1 MARLAVILYAE
12 RHQPRG
18 GYAAMFRCVARLR
31 AQQPDIAW
39 YGAFGDEHPHLSMA
53 VHDAH
58 RYGATHPLIIPWTLG
73 RAPALDPTLQQDV
86 TVTHT
91 LGMHPILREIVVQ
104 RANEAHY
111 LRSLANYHTHTAST
125 VFVGDDDTMS
135 IDIAYQRLDDIIT
148 HNATHTGEVILQPLA
163 LSQNAPLVHE
173 LIQQTARG
181 MPLERFGMGRAI
193 EYDRR
198 LLTIID
204 DIVRQ
209 HR

>member
-31 AQQPDIAW
+31 AQQPEIAW
-39 YGAFGDEHPHLSMA
+39 YGAFGDEHPRISMA

-73 RAPALDPTLQQDV
+73 RAPTLDPTLVQGV

-91 LGMHPILREIVVQ
+91 IGAHPILREIVIQ

-111 LRSLANYHTHTAST
+111 LRSPANYHTHTAST
-125 VFVGDDDTMS
+125 LFVGDDDTVP
-135 IDIAYQRLDDIIT
+135 IDIDYLRLDEIIT
-148 HNATHTGEVILQPLA
+148 RLATHTGEVILQPFA

-181 MPLERFGMGRAI
+181 MPLERFGVGRAI

-198 LLTIID
+198 LLTMIS

-209 HR
+209 YR